1 MKVKQAKTIELKN
14 GDSFELKLNANAKD
28 GDTVAR
34 ELVFYCSDSVL
45 VENSDTS
52 QAVINAYTLDV
63 DSEYEGGWAIVPCEG
78 LESLTFIAS
87 ADCTL
92 TYRILV

>member
-1 MKVKQAKTIELKN
+1 MKVKEAKTIELAS
-14 GDSFELKLNANAKD
+14 GDSFELKLNANAKN

-34 ELVFYCSDSVL
+34 ELVFYCSDSITVD
-45 VENSDTS
+45 NSDS
-52 QAVINAYTLDV
+52 GQAVINAYTLDV

-78 LESLTFIAS
+78 LESLTFTAS
-87 ADCTL
+87 SDCTL